1 MSMSGENEIRAIV
14 SAAKEESVE
23 LGLLVETLAITG
35 ARISQVARLEVA
47 DLQDERGDHRVMMP
61 SSKKG
66 HGLKKIGRRPV
77 AITADLAIK
86 LRTAAGGREPT
97 APLLLKPSGGS
108 WRGNDHSKPFARA
121 VKAAGLDPGEV
132 TIYALRHS
140 SIVRQLLANVPVRIV
155 AAGHDTSVVM
165 IEATY
170 SRHIGDHADA
180 LARRALLDLG
190 EPITGN
196 VVSINL
202 AS

>member
-1 MSMSGENEIRAIV
+1 M
-14 SAAKEESVE
+14 
-23 LGLLVETLAITG
+23 
-35 ARISQVARLEVA
+35 
-47 DLQDERGDHRVMMP
+47 
-61 SSKKG
+61 
-66 HGLKKIGRRPV
+66 
-77 AITADLAIK
+77 
-86 LRTAAGGREPT
+86 
-97 APLLLKPSGGS
+97 
-108 WRGNDHSKPFARA
+108 
-121 VKAAGLDPGEV
+121 KAAGLDPGEV